1 MVVNIKWFPRLEK
14 KGKKTERFREE
25 MEKNGKDME
34 LFRMEMEKKGEKMEK
49 KGEETERLGEEMEM
63 LGEEIGEEMDWK
75 GGKMEKKE
83 GEMEMLGEEMKKKG
97 GEVEKRIVGS
107 DLEAVAEPITNDL
120 EFAKL
125 GNLCKKL
132 GVDPVQILRRVYLKE
147 VAKIED
153 IEQRNLSILRCL
165 DKEQQKK
172 VSTELISILKSKLQ

>member
-25 MEKNGKDME
+25 MEK
-34 LFRMEMEKKGEKMEK
+34 KGDKMEK
-49 KGEETERLGEEMEM
+49 KEEEMEL

-75 GGKMEKKE
+75 GGKMEMLGEKMEKKG
-83 GEMEMLGEEMKKKG
+83 GEVEMLGEKMKKKG

-120 EFAKL
+120 EFVKL

-132 GVDPVQILRRVYLKE
+132 GVDPVQILRRAYLKE

-172 VSTELISILKSKLQ
+172 VSAELISILKSKLQ

>member
-25 MEKNGKDME
+25 MEK
-34 LFRMEMEKKGEKMEK
+34 KGDKMEK
-49 KGEETERLGEEMEM
+49 KEEEMEMLGEEMEM

-75 GGKMEKKE
+75 GGKME
-83 GEMEMLGEEMKKKG
+83 MLGEKMKKKG

-120 EFAKL
+120 EFVKL

-132 GVDPVQILRRVYLKE
+132 GVDPAQILRRAYLKE

-172 VSTELISILKSKLQ
+172 VSAELISILKSKLQ

>member
-14 KGKKTERFREE
+14 KGKKTER
-25 MEKNGKDME
+25 
-34 LFRMEMEKKGEKMEK
+34 
-49 KGEETERLGEEMEM
+49 LGEEIDM

-75 GGKMEKKE
+75 GGKMEKK
-83 GEMEMLGEEMKKKG
+83 GEKMERLGEEMEKKG
-97 GEVEKRIVGS
+97 EEVEKRIVGS

-132 GVDPVQILRRVYLKE
+132 GVDPVQILRRAYLKE

-172 VSTELISILKSKLQ
+172 VSAELISILKSKLQ

>member
-1 MVVNIKWFPRLEK
+1 MVADIKWYSRLEK
-14 KGKKTERFREE
+14 KGKKTEKSGEE
-25 MEKNGKDME
+25 MEKKVGGME
-34 LFRMEMEKKGEKMEK
+34 LLGEELKQFEGELEQFGMEMEKKGEKME
-49 KGEETERLGEEMEM
+49 M
-63 LGEEIGEEMDWK
+63 LRKEIGEEMDWK

-83 GEMEMLGEEMKKKG
+83 

-132 GVDPVQILRRVYLKE
+132 GVDPVQILRRAYLTE
-147 VAKIED
+147 VAKIKD
-153 IEQRNLSILRCL
+153 IEQRNLSILGCL

-172 VSTELISILKSKLQ
+172 VSAELISVLKSKLQ

>member
-25 MEKNGKDME
+25 MEK
-34 LFRMEMEKKGEKMEK
+34 KGDKMEK
-49 KGEETERLGEEMEM
+49 KGDKMEKKEEEMEL

-75 GGKMEKKE
+75 GGKMEMLGEKMEKKG
-83 GEMEMLGEEMKKKG
+83 GEVEMLGEKMKKKG

-120 EFAKL
+120 EFVKL

-132 GVDPVQILRRVYLKE
+132 GVDPVQILRRAYLKE

-172 VSTELISILKSKLQ
+172 VSAELISILKSKLQ